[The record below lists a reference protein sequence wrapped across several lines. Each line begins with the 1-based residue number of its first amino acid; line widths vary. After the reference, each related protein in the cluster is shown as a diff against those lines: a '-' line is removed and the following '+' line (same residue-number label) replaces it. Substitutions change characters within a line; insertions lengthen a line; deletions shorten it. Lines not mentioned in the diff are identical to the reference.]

1 MSMSE
6 YGYVRTGKRPAAIAG
21 IKRTILP
28 SKYQRPPAA
37 KLEAV
42 SRKWLEKRP
51 RVSIAAIIE
60 AVSAETGVDIFEIK
74 GPVRGQPIV
83 LARHIA
89 AHLAVKHTGLS
100 LPQIGRALNRD
111 HSTVL
116 YADRRVRERR
126 KDSPELEEV
135 IGRIERRAII
145 LPRRQ
150 NDGP

>member
-6 YGYVRTGKRPAAIAG
+6 YGYVRADKRPAAIAG
-21 IKRTILP
+21 VKRTIRP

-37 KLEAV
+37 KLEAVATV

-60 AVSAETGVDIFEIK
+60 AVAAETGVEIFEIK
-74 GPVRGQPIV
+74 GPVQGQPIV

-126 KDSPELEEV
+126 KASPELEEV

-145 LPRRQ
+145 LPAK
-150 NDGP
+150 